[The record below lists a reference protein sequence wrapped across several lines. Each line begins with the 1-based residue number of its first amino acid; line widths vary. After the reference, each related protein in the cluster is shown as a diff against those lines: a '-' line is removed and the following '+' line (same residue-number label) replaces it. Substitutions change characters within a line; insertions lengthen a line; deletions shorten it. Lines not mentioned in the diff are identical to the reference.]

1 MSVFAE
7 LYASLFRYYKFNG
20 NYKNRCCG
28 FIKPPEIEIVEIND
42 EIYVNNEN
50 FQERL
55 KDLKY
60 FNHYCRSKSILLSQL
75 LFVLIIF

>member
-1 MSVFAE
+1 MLPSFGIINLMVII
-7 LYASLFRYYKFNG
+7 
-20 NYKNRCCG
+20 KNRCCG
-28 FIKPPEIEIVEIND
+28 FIKPPEIEIVEINN

>member
-1 MSVFAE
+1 MLPSFGIINLME
-7 LYASLFRYYKFNG
+7 II
-20 NYKNRCCG
+20 KNRCCG

-60 FNHYCRSKSILLSQL
+60 FNRYCRSKSILLSQL

>member
-1 MSVFAE
+1 MPPSFGILNLTEIV
-7 LYASLFRYYKFNG
+7 
-20 NYKNRCCG
+20 KNRCCG
-28 FIKPPEIEIVEIND
+28 FIKPPEIEMVEIND
-42 EIYVNNEN
+42 EIYVNNGN

-60 FNHYCRSKSILLSQL
+60 FNHYCRSRAILLSQL